1 MAGKKGK
8 SGPPRGNLN
17 AAKNV
22 LSALV
27 RLQQGKSLPPALNRI
42 TVMADQ
48 EAEELISD
56 KGGWENMSG
65 GERLMMAN
73 WTSARKAELLIWN
86 ELLER
91 GAVLV
96 GEASAWDL
104 QPGVQRLAPFLSAQ
118 RAALL
123 ALGLER
129 REKPV
134 DLKAY
139 IEALKPGEET
149 SSETR

>member
-8 SGPPRGNLN
+8 SGAPHGNLN
-17 AAKNV
+17 AAKGV

-27 RLQQGKSLPPALNRI
+27 RLQRGKSLPPELSRVAMLANE
-42 TVMADQ
+42 

-65 GERLMMAN
+65 AERLMLSN

-91 GAVLV
+91 GAAQVNEN
-96 GEASAWDL
+96 GSWDL
-104 QPGVQRLAPFLSAQ
+104 QPGAQRLAPFLSAE
-118 RAALL
+118 RAALM

-129 REKPV
+129 REKTL

-139 IEALKPGEET
+139 IAEKAK
-149 SSETR
+149 